1 MSNKFSFDEKVEF
14 LKNLGCGDVGHKNQ
28 TLLDHLLGVH
38 KLLKSWDVSE
48 YVQDAG
54 LFHSVYG
61 TTYFKP
67 RMITNR
73 KVIQGIIG
81 FQAEVLSY
89 IYCILAAPRIK
100 GILLVEDEPT
110 RKDLLLIDKA
120 NEEDMALADMKEN
133 RNWWTI
139 H

>member
-38 KLLKSWDVSE
+38 KLLKSWDVLE

-67 RMITNR
+67 RMLTNR

-100 GILLVEDEPT
+100 GILLVEDEQT

-120 NEEDMALADMKEN
+120 NEEDMALTDMKEN

>member
-28 TLLDHLLGVH
+28 TLLDHLVGVYNI
-38 KLLKSWDVSE
+38 LKSWDAPE
-48 YVQDAG
+48 YVRDAG

-67 RMITNR
+67 QMITNR

-100 GILLVEDEPT
+100 GILLIEDEPT
-110 RKDLLLIDKA
+110 KKDLLLIDKA
-120 NEEDMALADMKEN
+120 NEEDIALADMKEN

>member
-67 RMITNR
+67 RMLTNR

-89 IYCILAAPRIK
+89 IYCILAARRIK

-120 NEEDMALADMKEN
+120 NDEDMALADMKEN

>member
-38 KLLKSWDVSE
+38 KLLKSWGVSE

-67 RMITNR
+67 RMLTNR

-100 GILLVEDEPT
+100 GILLVEDEQT

-120 NEEDMALADMKEN
+120 NEEDMALIDMKEN

>member
-1 MSNKFSFDEKVEF
+1 MNIDSKIQF
-14 LKNLGCGDVGHKNQ
+14 LKKIGCDDVGHKNQ
-28 TLLDHLLGVH
+28 TLLDHLVGVYNI
-38 KLLKSWDVSE
+38 LKSWDAPE

-67 RMITNR
+67 QMITNR

-100 GILLVEDEPT
+100 GILLIEDEPT
-110 RKDLLLIDKA
+110 KKDLLLIDKA
-120 NEEDMALADMKEN
+120 NEEDIALADMKEN

>member
-67 RMITNR
+67 RMLTNR

-100 GILLVEDEPT
+100 GILLVEDEQT
-110 RKDLLLIDKA
+110 RKDLLLIDNA
-120 NEEDMALADMKEN
+120 NQEDMALTDMKEN

>member
-67 RMITNR
+67 RMLTNR

-100 GILLVEDEPT
+100 GILLIEDEPT
-110 RKDLLLIDKA
+110 KKDLLLIDKA
-120 NEEDMALADMKEN
+120 NEEDMAIADMMEN

>member
-1 MSNKFSFDEKVEF
+1 MNIDSKIQF
-14 LKNLGCGDVGHKNQ
+14 LKKIGCDEVGHKNQ
-28 TLLDHLLGVH
+28 SLLDHLIGVYNI
-38 KLLKSWDVSE
+38 LKSWDASE

-67 RMITNR
+67 RMLTNR

-120 NEEDMALADMKEN
+120 NND
-133 RNWWTI
+133 RNNIWKYWIICWWRYYLFYS
-139 H
+139 

>member
-100 GILLVEDEPT
+100 GILLIEDEPT
-110 RKDLLLIDKA
+110 KKDLLLIDKA

>member
-67 RMITNR
+67 RMLTNR

>member
-38 KLLKSWDVSE
+38 KLLKSWDVLE

-67 RMITNR
+67 RMLTNR

-100 GILLVEDEPT
+100 GILLIEDELT
-110 RKDLLLIDKA
+110 KKDLLLIDKA
-120 NEEDMALADMKEN
+120 NEEDMALTDMKEN

>member
-1 MSNKFSFDEKVEF
+1 MTNNFSFDEKVEF
-14 LKNLGCGDVGHKNQ
+14 LKNLGCEDVRHKNQ
-28 TLLDHLLGVH
+28 TLQDHLLGVH
-38 KLLKSWDVSE
+38 KLLKFWDASE

-73 KVIQGIIG
+73 NVIQGIIG

-89 IYCILAAPRIK
+89 IFCILTAPRIK
-100 GILLVEDEPT
+100 GILLVEDKQV

-120 NEEDMALADMKEN
+120 NEEDMALTDMKEN
-133 RNWWTI
+133 RNWLTI